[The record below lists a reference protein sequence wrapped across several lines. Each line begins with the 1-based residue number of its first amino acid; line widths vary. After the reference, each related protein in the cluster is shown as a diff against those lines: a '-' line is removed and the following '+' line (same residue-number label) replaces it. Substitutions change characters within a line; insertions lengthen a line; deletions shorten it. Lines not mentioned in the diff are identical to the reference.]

1 MLYNKDS
8 LKKKEVIIMPHVGGG
23 GGGHSGGFHSGGSSF
38 SHSSTTSIPRRD
50 IYGHAHSTYYRRP
63 GFYYRNMYVPYSR
76 VNRTY
81 YAIRSYLIFLIAGIL
96 FFVGAIGTLF
106 IKDSDSLT
114 NYSLSRYEELYT
126 KDSNYEY
133 NILIE
138 IVAYDNQKEIDYLP
152 IVGDDV
158 SNYIDSTFG
167 NQYSTFG
174 RPFANALDKTSDKV
188 NNLYSCINT
197 ALKDVNNDSLMG
209 TIAKHSGN
217 TYDTKIVNNTGFDLG
232 SDAELKEAMNLF
244 YDQTGYNITV
254 DVSKYFQAY
263 APHWGLFA
271 LLAGIGALLFFAG
284 VSSMYKS
291 IQAVR
296 KINQEEKN
304 GDLSNLEKYYEGEVK
319 FEDQIKLHP
328 MDEPYDSSKD
338 DIKRLKEEFKIDDN
352 QFKINPDDYK

>member
-50 IYGHAHSTYYRRP
+50 IYGRTHSAYYRRP

-81 YAIRSYLIFLIAGIL
+81 HAIKSYLVFLIAGIL

-106 IKDSDSLT
+106 IKDDDSLV

-133 NILIE
+133 NVLIE
-138 IVAYDNQKEIDYLP
+138 IVAYDNQKEIDYMP
-152 IVGDDV
+152 IVGDNVSRYVDV
-158 SNYIDSTFG
+158 SFG
-167 NQYSTFG
+167 NEYSLFG
-174 RPFANALDKTSDKV
+174 LPLSNALNKTSNKV
-188 NNLYSCINT
+188 NNIYSCINT
-197 ALKDVNNDSLMG
+197 ALKDVNDDYVK
-209 TIAKHSGN
+209 IERARYSGN
-217 TYDTKIVNNTGFDLG
+217 TYDTKIVNNSGVDLG
-232 SDAELKEAMNLF
+232 SDAELKETMNLF
-244 YDQTGYNITV
+244 YEQTGYNITI

-263 APHWGLFA
+263 TPHWGLFA
-271 LLAGIGALLFFAG
+271 LIASIGALFFFAG

-291 IQAVR
+291 IKAVK
-296 KINQEEKN
+296 KINEEDKN
-304 GDLSNLEKYYEGEVK
+304 GNLEKYYEGEVK
-319 FEDQIKLHP
+319 YEDQLKLHS

-338 DIKRLKEEFKIDDN
+338 DIKRLKEEFKIDDS